1 MSLLSS
7 YASPWKTESD
17 QPRKRTPQI
26 KNMVASSNEETFTE
40 KYIEKMPSSNPTP
53 APNPSIIQKTNKTT
67 EESFNNNDGSS
78 LASSKMN
85 NLLNKMT
92 DNETDGKMAIF
103 NPPPNPILQKK
114 EQFNPIELLPAGT
127 PPPLSSIHK
136 NANSSSSYAA
146 NENNLGIYNNY
157 KKSYEPPKNLQ
168 KPYYSKMAGGDD
180 SYGNDKLLEKI
191 NYMIH
196 LLEEQQNE
204 KTNNETE
211 EFILY
216 SFLGIFIIFI
226 VDSFTKVG
234 KYTR

>member
-7 YASPWKTESD
+7 YASPWKTETEQQSN
-17 QPRKRTPQI
+17 PNKKRTPQI
-26 KNMVASSNEETFTE
+26 KNIISNENGASGTTVPVAQVETFPE
-40 KYIEKMPSSNPTP
+40 
-53 APNPSIIQKTNKTT
+53 SIT
-67 EESFNNNDGSS
+67 SS
-78 LASSKMN
+78 LITNAESVNSDSNSNNLKDVKMT
-85 NLLNKMT
+85 NLLNKIT
-92 DNETDGKMAIF
+92 TNTTDGRLTNF
-103 NPPPNPILQKK
+103 NPPPNPILNKK
-114 EQFNPIELLPAGT
+114 DFNPNDLLPAGT
-127 PPPLSSIHK
+127 PKPPIYK
-136 NANSSSSYAA
+136 DINSSYAA

-157 KKSYEPPKNLQ
+157 KKSYEAPKNLQ
-168 KPYYSKMAGGDD
+168 KPYYSKMGISSSSDLDD
-180 SYGNDKLLEKI
+180 NDKLLEKI

>member
-1 MSLLSS
+1 M
-7 YASPWKTESD
+7 K
-17 QPRKRTPQI
+17 
-26 KNMVASSNEETFTE
+26 
-40 KYIEKMPSSNPTP
+40 
-53 APNPSIIQKTNKTT
+53 
-67 EESFNNNDGSS
+67 
-78 LASSKMN
+78 
-85 NLLNKMT
+85 NLLNKIT
-92 DNETDGKMAIF
+92 TNTTDGRLTNF
-103 NPPPNPILQKK
+103 NPPPNPILNKK
-114 EQFNPIELLPAGT
+114 EFNPNDLLPAGT
-127 PPPLSSIHK
+127 PIPPVYKDI
-136 NANSSSSYAA
+136 NSSYSA

-157 KKSYEPPKNLQ
+157 KKSYEAPKNLQ
-168 KPYYSKMAGGDD
+168 KPYYSKMGISSDLDD
-180 SYGNDKLLEKI
+180 NDKLLEKI

>member
-7 YASPWKTESD
+7 YASPWKIESD
-17 QPRKRTPQI
+17 QLNTKKRTPQI
-26 KNMVASSNEETFTE
+26 KNINSAGAGQTEATSNSIEVKENMVGNSLPPSDASTVSAPTE
-40 KYIEKMPSSNPTP
+40 NTNDLKDVKM
-53 APNPSIIQKTNKTT
+53 K
-67 EESFNNNDGSS
+67 
-78 LASSKMN
+78 
-85 NLLNKMT
+85 NLLNKIT
-92 DNETDGKMAIF
+92 NNNTTDGTLTNF
-103 NPPPNPILQKK
+103 NPPPNPIINKK
-114 EQFNPIELLPAGT
+114 DFNPMDLLPAGT
-127 PPPLSSIHK
+127 PSPPIYK
-136 NANSSSSYAA
+136 NIESYIA

-157 KKSYEPPKNLQ
+157 KKSYEAPKNLE
-168 KPYYSKMAGGDD
+168 KPYYSKMGISSSNLDD
-180 SYGNDKLLEKI
+180 NDKLLEKI

>member
-7 YASPWKTESD
+7 YASPWKTESE

-26 KNMVASSNEETFTE
+26 KNMVASSNEETFAE
-40 KYIEKMPSSNPTP
+40 KNVEKMPGSNSNT
-53 APNPSIIQKTNKTT
+53 NPIIIQKTNKNA
-67 EESFNNNDGSS
+67 EESFNSNDGS
-78 LASSKMN
+78 LTSSKMN

-92 DNETDGKMAIF
+92 DNETTDGKMAIF

-114 EQFNPIELLPAGT
+114 EQFNPIDLLPAGT

-168 KPYYSKMAGGDD
+168 KPYYSKMSGGDD

-216 SFLGIFIIFI
+216 SFLGIFMIFI